1 MKRKFVGAAGAVVFC
16 LATVLAGCSTEWI
29 QEAEEIVAALI
40 PAAGNMVALV
50 AAVQGKGAAP
60 NDMQMIQNAGAQA
73 TADLQLIDSLIT
85 AYRKADATA
94 QRGILSQMESA
105 IAAVEANLKG
115 LLPALH
121 IQDAATQAKVT
132 AVVGIVL
139 AEVESL
145 AALLPIVR
153 AQGPGGSGQNSHP
166 VAETATRV
174 GQPGSGQNSHPV
186 AETATRMGQPAV
198 TSQVSQRRRDL
209 GHPPIVKA
217 PLSAREFVNSY
228 NAMMAAKTGNA
239 ELDRASAGL
248 KIHRHGKAARVAS
261 AGWLK

>member
-50 AAVQGKGAAP
+50 AAVQGKGVAP

-73 TADLQLIDSLIT
+73 TADLQLIESLIT

-94 QRGILSQMESA
+94 RRGILSQMESA

-174 GQPGSGQNSHPV
+174 GQP
-186 AETATRMGQPAV
+186 AV

-261 AGWLK
+261 GGWLR